1 MSQTSK
7 RRESIL
13 SRLNLN
19 GSVSVNE
26 LSELHDVSLVTIR
39 NDLDYLDEKGLL
51 IRSHGGAIRNQ
62 SSLAE
67 SSNKIKLTH
76 HTPEKLAIA
85 KEAVKH
91 IHPKDAI
98 ILGAGTTTEYIAKLI
113 ADKSDLVVMTNGLNI
128 VSTLANSS
136 GLDVMITGG
145 TLRCDSQSFYG
156 PQAESSLKDYHFD
169 KIFVGVDGIHLDY
182 GITTHSEHEARL
194 YRVMCESIKTT
205 IVVTDSSKFG
215 KVSVYKVIPCNAV
228 DILIT
233 DSGIS
238 EEHKQ
243 ALTEQNITVIIV

>member
-13 SRLNLN
+13 NRLNLN
-19 GSVSVNE
+19 GSVSVGE

-76 HTPEKLAIA
+76 HAPEKMIIA
-85 KEAVKH
+85 KEAVKQ
-91 IHPKDAI
+91 IEPKDAI

-113 ADKSDLVVMTNGLNI
+113 AEESDLTVMTNGLNI
-128 VSTLANSS
+128 VTALSASP

-156 PQAESSLKDYHFD
+156 PQAEASLKDYHFD
-169 KIFVGVDGIHLDY
+169 KIFVGVDGIHMDH

-194 YRVMCESIKTT
+194 YRFMCESIKKT

-215 KVSVYKVIPCNAV
+215 KVSVYKVIPCSTV
-228 DILIT
+228 DVLIT

-243 ALTEQNITVIIV
+243 SLIDQNVEVIIV